1 MLQTKEFAFEV
12 KKVGEDGEIEG
23 YASTFGG
30 APDSY
35 GDVVMPGAF
44 ADTLV
49 AHKRAGT
56 MPLML
61 WNHKASELPIGNW
74 TDMAEDGKGL
84 WSLGQL
90 DIEDPMGQRVH
101 KAMKRKSVRGLSIGY
116 ETIESEKDDKRPGA
130 RLLQK
135 LDLWEVS
142 PTNFPANRRALI
154 TGVKATSAKEL
165 ADQALT
171 GMNEAKARL
180 DEMEQK
186 MARRGSAGRRRAV
199 SGERFVND
207 DGFKAFA
214 GQTRPRGR
222 HIVEVKDIT
231 SLTTDAAG
239 SVGGLIQSQRLAG
252 IMLPTAPHDGPCAAR
267 PGQTN
272 SKLYRV
278 RPGEGVHQQRRAGC

>member
-154 TGVKATSAKEL
+154 TGVKATLEHGQLPTLPEFEAFLREAGFSKSQATAIAGKGLAQLLRGEPGSAKA
-165 ADQALT
+165 ADLWSALR
-171 GMNEAKARL
+171 A
-180 DEMEQK
+180 EM
-186 MARRGSAGRRRAV
+186 ASA
-199 SGERFVND
+199 
-207 DGFKAFA
+207 
-214 GQTRPRGR
+214 
-222 HIVEVKDIT
+222 
-231 SLTTDAAG
+231 
-239 SVGGLIQSQRLAG
+239 
-252 IMLPTAPHDGPCAAR
+252 
-267 PGQTN
+267 
-272 SKLYRV
+272 
-278 RPGEGVHQQRRAGC
+278 